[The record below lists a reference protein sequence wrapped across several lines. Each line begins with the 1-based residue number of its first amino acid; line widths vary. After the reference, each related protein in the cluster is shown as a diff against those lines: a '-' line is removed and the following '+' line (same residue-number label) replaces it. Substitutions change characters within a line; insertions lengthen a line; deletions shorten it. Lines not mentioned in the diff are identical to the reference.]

1 MFAGI
6 SVALLDVMGDDLT
19 VVNAAR
25 VSMDKHHTEF
35 TLGDSCLID
44 YLAEHNHWSPFAHPQ
59 VSFRV
64 KAPIFVAR
72 QLAKHQVGLSWN
84 EVSRRYVDT
93 SPEFYLPEMRKRAE
107 HVKQGSLDE
116 VVSGACDIITDATTA
131 SKRAYE
137 ELLRMGVAP
146 EVARTVLPQNMMT
159 EWIWTGSLY
168 AFCRVVNLRIDPHAQ
183 REAGVVARKIRRF
196 LIDCFPQSTRALL
209 KTVDKQD

>member
-1 MFAGI
+1 MFSGI
-6 SVALLDVMGDDLT
+6 SVDLLDVMGNDLT

-35 TLGDSCLID
+35 TLGDSYLID

-64 KAPIFVAR
+64 KAPLFVAR

-116 VVSGACDIITDATTA
+116 VVSGACDIVTDATVA
-131 SKRAYE
+131 AKRTYD

-146 EVARTVLPQNMMT
+146 EVARAVLPQNMMT

-168 AFCRVVNLRIDPHAQ
+168 AFCRVVNLRVDSHAQ
-183 REAGVVARKIRRF
+183 REAGEVARKIRRL
-196 LIDCFPQSTRALL
+196 LIDHFPHSTRALL